1 MTHLKN
7 MHLRIAFKDCH
18 SSVGSSTLFTHPHTY
33 LVAPPGSN
41 PGRSKTFWNPIK
53 RNNTTSSPN
62 PIL

>member
-33 LVAPPGSN
+33 L
-41 PGRSKTFWNPIK
+41 PIGPSWFES
-53 RNNTTSSPN
+53 RTIQNILEPN
-62 PIL
+62 QTQQHYLLT